1 MEQRRACVALPTLP
15 THPRKREWVRTF
27 WSHSM
32 ESRAGILRA
41 HLVHPELTDKNPG
54 CFVRAIYNSI
64 EPSDVEKVL
73 PLEWINHYRLFQYEG
88 ILATH
93 AAKKRRAGCDC
104 FP

>member
-1 MEQRRACVALPTLP
+1 MEQRRARVALPTLP
-15 THPRKREWVRTF
+15 THPLKRQWVKTF
-27 WSHSM
+27 WSHDM

-41 HLVHPELTDKNPG
+41 HLVHPELKDKNLG

-64 EPSDVEKVL
+64 EPYEVEKVL
-73 PLEWINHYRLFQYEG
+73 PRERINHYRLFQYEG

-93 AAKKRRAGCDC
+93 AAKKRGAGCGC